1 MRKIIILASFTFTMM
16 MAASV
21 CTDAYK
27 KVDKKTKE
35 YSRIISH
42 INEYQSSC
50 NVVYAYSI
58 FLHNPTEMD
67 LLEKDNTY
75 AERLGGFVKD
85 YPYASKLIAN
95 RKVFEFFDHYG
106 FSEKTIINKSVKRSF
121 SQYELKNK
129 KNLIYVQMALQIVGD
144 GLNNKTLTRQI
155 KILKRQYTLDDMKVV
170 LELWGIVKAKYKNSY
185 RDNNTLFTL
194 LEQTIYIYT
203 LRTLKNYTLYSADFY
218 PVLLPKKLRSKTY
231 MQAMKSLMNTLN
243 VNHTSMEQQAFFL
256 KNISLDI
263 EIALA
268 DGYTQDEIVQYFKA
282 FVEKRFINQFG
293 QLNCSEKQ
301 GLAMLASD
309 HLDAKLKWKNDD
321 KSLFYKI
328 IKELKKV
335 RGTKEK
341 LNILGLY
348 NYAAGVYGS
357 MDTPKKKEMFEYLA
371 NLPTK
376 NVIFNLS
383 LIYALGEN
391 TPYFKDIINNPNRLY
406 TNKAYGKMLY
416 DIRDDGVVLLE
427 LYRNK
432 KTRQKFYKEIT
443 FLVNEPNEIGEM
455 TTNEKIEFAVDTMDY
470 LSYATMITGVGI
482 VANLGKALMTRG
494 IKGTIK
500 QGGKLV
506 VTELK
511 TMKGQVI
518 RQWET
523 RSLDTAADVLPRK
536 KIRELSKLSDD
547 LAPKAVWKEI
557 QKMNLTPVQ
566 QDAVYLRI
574 AIRQNKLS
582 KKEAARMFKNLAGKK
597 GFREG
602 LSKVIGNSKA
612 KTRGH
617 LNELRI
623 ANHASEKGFE
633 VVEIGK
639 RFNDGIKRGD
649 SDIDIMLR
657 KNGQDIVIEAKQYSK
672 KTKMPLDKFRG
683 DLDTLRAYETSHP
696 NKNVLKVF
704 TFTKKPQSK
713 DLLRQYEFWAKKKGV
728 KLIFGTPKQ
737 QIDEIAKLTHQG
749 VSEIMLASM
758 FMSVPVV
765 YGVYQYFYTSEQKQ
779 LCER

>member
-1 MRKIIILASFTFTMM
+1 MIKTIYWFFFLTIVVMASDCSSTF
-16 MAASV
+16 
-21 CTDAYK
+21 K
-27 KVDKKTKE
+27 LVDKEAKE
-35 YSRIISH
+35 YTRIINH
-42 INEYQSSC
+42 INESTSSC

-67 LLEKDNTY
+67 LLEKNNTY
-75 AERLGGFVKD
+75 AEQLGKFVKD
-85 YPYASKLIAN
+85 YPYVSKLIVNKKAY
-95 RKVFEFFDHYG
+95 KFFEHY
-106 FSEKTIINKSVKRSF
+106 SYAHKKIIDVSIKRSF
-121 SQYELKNK
+121 SQYELKNR
-129 KNLIYVQMALQIVGD
+129 NHLIYVQMALQIVGD
-144 GLNNKTLTRQI
+144 GLNNKTLTKQI
-155 KILKRQYTLDDMKVV
+155 KTLKRQYTLDDMKVV
-170 LELWGIVKAKYKNSY
+170 LELWGIIKANYKYSY
-185 RDNNTLFTL
+185 RGNNTLFTL
-194 LEQTIYIYT
+194 LEQTIDIYT
-203 LRTLKNYTLYSADFY
+203 LRTLKNYTLYAADFY
-218 PVLLPKKLRSKTY
+218 PVLLPKKLQSKRY
-231 MQAMKSLMNTLN
+231 MQTMKSLMSTLN

-263 EIALA
+263 KITLA
-268 DGYTQDEIVQYFKA
+268 NGHTKDEIVQYFKA
-282 FVEKRFINQFG
+282 FVQKRFFNQFG
-293 QLNCSEKQ
+293 QLDCSEKQ
-301 GLAMLASD
+301 GLAMLIAD

-321 KSLFYKI
+321 KTLFYKI
-328 IKELKKV
+328 IRELKRVK
-335 RGTKEK
+335 GTEEK
-341 LNILGLY
+341 LNILGLH

-376 NVIFNLS
+376 NIIFNLS

-406 TNKAYGKMLY
+406 TNKAYKKMLY
-416 DIRDDGVVLLE
+416 DVRDDGVVLLE

-432 KTRQKFYKEIT
+432 RTRQKFYKEIT
-443 FLVNEPNEIGEM
+443 FLINEPNEIGEM
-455 TTNEKIEFAVDTMDY
+455 TTNEKIEFVVDTMDY

-482 VANLGKALMTRG
+482 VANVGKALMTRG
-494 IKGTIK
+494 IKGGIK

-511 TMKGQVI
+511 TMKGQII

-523 RSLDTAADVLPRK
+523 RSLDTAADIVPRK
-536 KIRELSKLSDD
+536 EIWELSKLSDD
-547 LAPKAVWKEI
+547 IAPKAVWKEI
-557 QKMNLTPVQ
+557 QKMNLTQTQ

-574 AIRQNKLS
+574 AIYQKKLS
-582 KKEAARMFKNLAGKK
+582 KKEAERMFKNLAGKK

-633 VVEIGK
+633 VVAIGK

-649 SDIDIMLR
+649 SDIDILLR

-672 KTKMPLDKFRG
+672 TTKMPLDKFRG

-696 NKNVLKVF
+696 NKNVLKIF

-713 DLLRQYEFWAKKKGV
+713 DVLRQYEFWAKKKGV

-749 VSEIMLASM
+749 ASEIMLASM
-758 FMSVPVV
+758 FMSVPVI